1 MKERKDRPP
10 PNLPWLGGGIQPS
23 YHPTTAMDGE
33 SRSLPPGRAAD
44 GATAASNRV
53 FGRSNSKLMHGDVF
67 QFLPLTRG
75 RLGGGWLSNLSDK
88 TRTRL

>member
-53 FGRSNSKLMHGDVF
+53 FGRSNSKIDARRR
-67 QFLPLTRG
+67 LPIPPPDQG
-75 RLGGGWLSNLSDK
+75 EVGWGLAEQPQRQN
-88 TRTRL
+88 